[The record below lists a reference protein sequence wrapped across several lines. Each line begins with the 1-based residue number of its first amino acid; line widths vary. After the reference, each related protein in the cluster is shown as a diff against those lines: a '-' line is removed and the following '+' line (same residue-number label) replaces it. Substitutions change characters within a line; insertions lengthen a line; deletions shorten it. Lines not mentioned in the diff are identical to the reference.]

1 MPTVPKKILF
11 ISGKSE
17 NQFIVVTLLRKEKY
31 LVTESEDRA
40 TVLLLSQE
48 VIPHIIIVDL
58 SIGQSVGFSICIEIR
73 KHSNVP
79 IVVLAEK
86 DQAIDEAIFLT
97 AGADDYLIKPMNP
110 EVLVL
115 RLAIQIRHRLTSGVQ
130 YLGTLEINGLALNLE
145 TRDFSTNGTN
155 IPLTRIEFDFMR
167 LLMESPKR
175 VHTRKQ
181 VFEAIG
187 GSTQYSSDHLLDT
200 HASRL
205 RLKIKSAGGPKVITA
220 VRGVGFRLLPA
231 SEASDG

>member
-17 NQFIVVTLLRKEKY
+17 NQIIVVTLLRKEKY

-97 AGADDYLIKPMNP
+97 AGADDYLIKPLNP